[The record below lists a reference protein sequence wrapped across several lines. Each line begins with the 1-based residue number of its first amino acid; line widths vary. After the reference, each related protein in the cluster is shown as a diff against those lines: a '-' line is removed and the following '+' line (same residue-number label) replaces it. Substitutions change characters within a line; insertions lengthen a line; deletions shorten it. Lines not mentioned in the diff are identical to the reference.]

1 MTPAEKNKDE
11 ASRYSIDVL
20 RKWAEAM
27 AYQWGQ
33 ISKIM
38 SGIGL
43 SPERALKVGTVAIID
58 EGSFSVVVKR
68 IRLFIHEAVNHADF
82 DVSTLPE
89 IRRLTL
95 EALDTCRQK
104 IAAKIAA
111 DLKAKL
117 EHRAKLAEVLP
128 KIVDEFG
135 ADVVQYGD
143 PKENTNPSIVRALSN
158 DQVLIMRQAS
168 IGSGSDDFQDRVDQI
183 DQIDQKLKEIL
194 HRLNRSDAEKIQQR
208 RPDGPQG
215 FFIGSGD
222 SP

>member
-1 MTPAEKNKDE
+1 MANKVPSQSPSEPA
-11 ASRYSIDVL
+11 RYSIDVL
-20 RKWAEAM
+20 KKWAEAM
-27 AYQWGQ
+27 AYQWSRL
-33 ISKIM
+33 SKEM
-38 SGIGL
+38 TSIGL
-43 SPERALKVGTVAIID
+43 SPERVLKVGTVAIID
-58 EGSFSVVVKR
+58 EGSFGVVVKR
-68 IRLFIHEAVNHADF
+68 IRLYIQEAVNNVDF

-95 EALDTCRQK
+95 EALDACRHK
-104 IAAKIAA
+104 IAVKLAA

-117 EHRAKLAEVLP
+117 EHRARLAEVLP

-143 PKENTNPSIVRALSN
+143 PKENTNPPIVRALSN
-158 DQVLIMRQAS
+158 DQVLIMRQSS

-183 DQIDQKLKEIL
+183 DQKLKEIQ

-208 RPDGPQG
+208 RPSRPHG